1 MSSYQFNSDYTTRT
15 HQRLRPAKRR
25 KINKDMEYDT
35 IILDTSGDMKRGDIR
50 QRPSVIKLDVFCN
63 DIKGLK
69 YLHNFNNR

>member
-35 IILDTSGDMKRGDIR
+35 IILDNSGDMEIILSTGNEVTTGDTLLPKIYHIF
-50 QRPSVIKLDVFCN
+50 QDMK
-63 DIKGLK
+63 
-69 YLHNFNNR
+69 